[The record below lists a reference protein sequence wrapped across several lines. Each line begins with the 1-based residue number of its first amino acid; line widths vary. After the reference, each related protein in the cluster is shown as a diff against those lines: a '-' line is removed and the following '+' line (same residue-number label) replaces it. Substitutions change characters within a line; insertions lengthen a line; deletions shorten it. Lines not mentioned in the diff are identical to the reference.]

1 MSLGMTI
8 ATNRRKN
15 DTPRDGQSFF
25 VFLIIS
31 DVQCQTFFVTNTLN
45 IYKVFELWFRS
56 DDHSGK
62 VIAVEVQ
69 SFGDG
74 KGLTIRMSE
83 RVIIRKEF
91 FNITL
96 EERDVSYKVIIQ
108 DIR

>member
-1 MSLGMTI
+1 MTHTMIIKTGIITKGAWHI
-8 ATNRRKN
+8 AAY
-15 DTPRDGQSFF
+15 S
-25 VFLIIS
+25 V
-31 DVQCQTFFVTNTLN
+31 
-45 IYKVFELWFRS
+45 
-56 DDHSGK
+56 

>member
-1 MSLGMTI
+1 M
-8 ATNRRKN
+8 
-15 DTPRDGQSFF
+15 
-25 VFLIIS
+25 
-31 DVQCQTFFVTNTLN
+31 
-45 IYKVFELWFRS
+45 
-56 DDHSGK
+56 

-108 DIR
+108 DIREQYD

>member
-1 MSLGMTI
+1 MLLTTQICFLKHLRYLIQANFFTI
-8 ATNRRKN
+8 
-15 DTPRDGQSFF
+15 
-25 VFLIIS
+25 
-31 DVQCQTFFVTNTLN
+31 
-45 IYKVFELWFRS
+45 
-56 DDHSGK
+56 
-62 VIAVEVQ
+62 VEVQ

-108 DIR
+108 DIREQYD

>member
-1 MSLGMTI
+1 MVLTYLISKNKGNFNAKYKNFKQQSGLPRSLLLLAI
-8 ATNRRKN
+8 
-15 DTPRDGQSFF
+15 
-25 VFLIIS
+25 
-31 DVQCQTFFVTNTLN
+31 
-45 IYKVFELWFRS
+45 
-56 DDHSGK
+56 
-62 VIAVEVQ
+62 VEVQ

-108 DIR
+108 DIREQYD